1 MRSYSKLGLTLL
13 IFVVFALSL
22 LCLAVTLLWFLCHRR
37 RRQKQPLA
45 GNVEL
50 GCKGAYFKE
59 STVLNFLF
67 CKIRSRVEPAGDSP
81 VLCSSSGEQVKIQAA
96 AAAAAEVEEEVD
108 EECEL
113 AIWRAVVFGPSR
125 VLYTI
130 KEEDREGLEFEEKE
144 EDDLFATPCESPV
157 FYTPASSPARGPEK
171 EGAVSVGVSPPAP
184 ADGGL
189 GIS

>member
-1 MRSYSKLGLTLL
+1 MRSFSKLGLTLL
-13 IFVVFALSL
+13 LFVVFALSL
-22 LCLAVTLLWFLCHRR
+22 LCLAVTLLCFLYRRR

-45 GNVEL
+45 GDVEL

-59 STVLNFLF
+59 STVLNFLC

-81 VLCSSSGEQVKIQAA
+81 VLCSSSGEKVKITAA
-96 AAAAAEVEEEVD
+96 TAAEEAEVD
-108 EECEL
+108 EECTL
-113 AIWRAVVFGPSR
+113 AMWRAMAFGPSR

-130 KEEDREGLEFEEKE
+130 KEEEREGLEFEEKE

-157 FYTPASSPARGPEK
+157 FYTPASSPARSSEK
-171 EGAVSVGVSPPAP
+171 EGAVTVCVSPPAP
-184 ADGGL
+184 ADGSL